1 MTTLNFM
8 KIVITLSGNS
18 ERFTSKGYPIK
29 ALIKIEG
36 KKILDYV
43 LDMFPTVEDKDFIFI
58 VRKDDLSANAIE
70 RAILESKVSKIV
82 AIDKN
87 TLGPVYS
94 ISNAFDNIPDDEEV
108 IVSYCDL
115 TQNWDFTDFLKHCRE
130 SNSDGVVVTHT
141 GFVPHKLYNKS
152 FAFLTV
158 DEKGFVSYVHEKKP
172 MELVKPNEPASNGI
186 YYFKTGKLM
195 KHYFNRLMNEKICV
209 NGEYYVTVPYNLM
222 IQDGL
227 KVTQY
232 DATKYACLGT
242 PVDVECF
249 RSWKY
254 IIENNNVNESN
265 IVDVYK
271 FWKNYFSN

>member
-1 MTTLNFM
+1 M

-29 ALIKIEG
+29 SLIKIDG
-36 KKILDYV
+36 KKMLDYV
-43 LDMFPTVEDKDFIFI
+43 LDMFPNVNDDNFLFI
-58 VRKDDLSANAIE
+58 VRKEDLPTNAIE
-70 RAILESKVSKIV
+70 RNILESKKSKIV

-87 TLGPVYS
+87 NLGPVYS
-94 ISNAFDNIPDDEEV
+94 ISNVFDSIPDDEEV

-115 TQNWDFTDFLKHCRE
+115 TQNWDFADFLKHCRE
-130 SNSDGVVVTHT
+130 SNSDGCIVTHV

-158 DEKGFVSYVHEKKP
+158 DDNGNVSYVHEKKP
-172 MELVKPNEPASNGI
+172 MALVKPNEPASNGI
-186 YYFKTGKLM
+186 YYFKSGKLM
-195 KHYFNRLMNEKICV
+195 KQYFNKLMNEKICV

-227 KVTQY
+227 KVTHY
-232 DATKYACLGT
+232 VANKYACLGT

-249 RSWKY
+249 RGWKY
-254 IIENNNVNESN
+254 ILENNNVNENN

-271 FWKNYFSN
+271 FWKNYFLNQND